1 LRELRWAAEALDDLD
16 RIAAFN
22 EQRSFEWALRVQ
34 HAITSQAER
43 LVEAPLRAPRQAGSP
58 DRTVLISDF
67 QYVLTYAVDDA
78 FVVVKSVRHT
88 REDR

>member
-16 RIAAFN
+16 RIAVFN

-34 HAITSQAER
+34 HAITRQAER
-43 LVEAPLRAPRQAGSP
+43 LVEAPLRAPRQPGSQ

-67 QYVLTYAVDDA
+67 QYVLTYAVDSA
-78 FVVVKSVRHT
+78 FVVVKSIRHT
-88 REDR
+88 WEDR